1 MTTETSTG
9 QKPGTMR
16 APGTASTARTGRRP
30 DVEGLRGVAI
40 LLVVIFHIFVGT
52 VSGGVDAF
60 LFISGFF
67 LIPSLLRAQ
76 SGPDAV
82 NNPIPRIWRILK
94 RLWIP
99 MALTVA
105 VTVLATWYIY
115 PSSRRS
121 ETLID
126 AVWSDIFVENWAL
139 GLQGHTYADA
149 TSLPSPFQH
158 LWSLS
163 VQAQIF
169 IALIGGLTLLGLA
182 LRTLAKRGRLKDTAI
197 RPILIGVL
205 VAVTAGSFVYGTV
218 GVTMNQTL
226 NYYNTGARFW
236 EIALGGLLG
245 LVLANVTVPGWA
257 RQIAG
262 VIGLTMLVITGL
274 VVDGA
279 ATFPGPAALL
289 PIGGTILIFVAGT
302 GGSSVVTAALSTRPA
317 VYLGSLAYPLYLWH
331 WPLLMLFLVYRNFHG
346 TPVTQVSL
354 VQGVSIIVVSLLLS
368 VLSTWLLDADSPLR
382 KLHIRTPMIIAAT
395 VAALTVALNA
405 WLTPAQI
412 ASADSIDWTQHP
424 GASASLGQP
433 TPGGVDFLPRPEAS
447 RSDLPQ
453 TAFDGCYN
461 DGLKNSDLVVCDYGA
476 PREPGRKVLSL
487 IGGSH
492 AEHFLPALNA
502 IGKEHGFTVET
513 VVMGG
518 CQMAAGPTAGESK
531 PDDPICLEWQGK
543 AMEHLLATRP
553 DAVFTNSTRP
563 AAQWG
568 TGDVTP
574 SWYVDVFTTLSNAG
588 IPVIG
593 VRDLPWLMTPDG
605 ADREP
610 FDCMAVRN
618 DPLECGTKRAL
629 SLSPVDPAIEAVG
642 GLPGVTLL
650 DFNDLNCGP
659 EDCPAVIGNVLV
671 YRDAHHYSR
680 TFMISM
686 TPYIERELGPA
697 LGWFEAP
704 SEHQ

>member
-1 MTTETSTG
+1 MMATDSTTADGRGTS
-9 QKPGTMR
+9 R
-16 APGTASTARTGRRP
+16 APATPSGGRRP

-40 LLVVIFHIFVGT
+40 MLVVIFHIWVGT

-67 LIPSLLRAQ
+67 LIPSLLRSQ
-76 SGPDAV
+76 IGPGAV
-82 NNPIPRIWRILK
+82 SNPFPRIWRIIK

-99 MALTVA
+99 MALVVA
-105 VTVLATWYIY
+105 VTVLATWYVY

-126 AVWSDIFVENWAL
+126 AVWSDLFVENWAL

-169 IALIGGLTLLGLA
+169 IALIGGLTLLGIA
-182 LRTLAKRGRLKDTAI
+182 LRALVARGTLRASLQ
-197 RPILIGVL
+197 RPIMIGVL
-205 VAVTAGSFVYGTV
+205 LAVTLSSFAYATI
-218 GVTMNQTL
+218 GVTVNQTL

-236 EIALGGLLG
+236 EISLGGLLG
-245 LVLANVTVPGWA
+245 LVLAKLTVSGWL
-257 RQIAG
+257 RQLAG
-262 VIGLTMLVITGL
+262 VVGLAMLVATGL

-289 PIGGTILIFVAGT
+289 PLGGTILVFVAGT
-302 GGSSVVTAALSTRPA
+302 GGSSVVTFALSQRPA

-346 TPVTQVSL
+346 SPVAQVSL
-354 VQGVSIIVVSLLLS
+354 VDGLVIIGISL
-368 VLSTWLLDADSPLR
+368 VLAAGTNRLLDAKSPVRTMRL
-382 KLHIRTPMIIAAT
+382 RTPAIIAAS
-395 VAALTVALNA
+395 VAALVVALNA
-405 WLTPAQI
+405 WLAPIPVT
-412 ASADSIDWTQHP
+412 SADSIDWKQHP
-424 GASASLGQP
+424 GAKASIGEP
-433 TPGGVDFLPRPEAS
+433 TPGGVEFLPRPEAS
-447 RSDLPQ
+447 RADLPQ

-461 DGLKNSDLVVCDYGA
+461 DGLENSDLVVCDYGA
-476 PREPGRKVLSL
+476 PREPGRQVLAL

-492 AEHFLPALNA
+492 AEHFLPALNT
-502 IGKEHGFTVET
+502 IGLEHGFTVET

-518 CQMAAGPTAGESK
+518 CQLAAGPTAGESK
-531 PDDPICLEWQGK
+531 PHDPICLEWQKK
-543 AMEHLLATRP
+543 AMDHLLETRP

-563 AAQWG
+563 ADQWG
-568 TGDVTP
+568 TGDATP
-574 SWYVDVFTTLSNAG
+574 QWYIDAFATLSDAG
-588 IPVIG
+588 IPVVG
-593 VRDLPWLMTPDG
+593 VRDLPWLMTPEG

-618 DPLECGTKRAL
+618 DPVECGTERAL
-629 SLSPVDPAIEAVG
+629 SLSPVDPAIAAVG
-642 GLPGVTLL
+642 GLPGVTVL

-659 EDCPAVIGNVLV
+659 EVCPAVIGNVLV
-671 YRDAHHYSR
+671 YRDAHHFSK

-686 TPYIERELGPA
+686 TPFIERELGPA
-697 LGWFEAP
+697 LGWYSVDP
-704 SEHQ
+704 EHQ